1 MSSSTKADAVKEIVQ
16 GIVSLERCLERN
28 VKEICTALTA
38 FLLEPCNELP
48 GRDADLTAKL
58 RKHLSD
64 IYWTLK
70 LHLFFHLGE
79 YTALRHEELQQF
91 GKSLQLTND
100 ELQTLPSKEHAIDPG
115 TKVLEAVSITIFMIR
130 LQSPRI

>member
-1 MSSSTKADAVKEIVQ
+1 MSSSTKADAVKEIAK
-16 GIVSLERCLERN
+16 GIKGLERRLERN
-28 VKEICTALTA
+28 VKEICTTLTA
-38 FLLEPCNELP
+38 LLLEPNELP
-48 GRDADLTAKL
+48 GRDSDLTVKL

-79 YTALRHEELQQF
+79 YTALTHEGLERF
-91 GKSLQLTND
+91 GKSLKLTND
-100 ELQTLPSKEHAIDPG
+100 ELQTLPSEKHAIDPG
-115 TKVLEAVSITIFMIR
+115 SKVLEAVSITIFMIR